1 MDAAPTLSNRFSDEI
16 RSLIRD
22 TEACLANAGDDREAR
37 LQTEAFHE
45 RCERALSLA
54 RRLANASPTEASQLD
69 GDAWRARESLAMSRE
84 FFRQRQAAV
93 RT

>member
-1 MDAAPTLSNRFSDEI
+1 MDAAPTLSTRFSDEI

-37 LQTEAFHE
+37 LQREAFQE
-45 RCERALSLA
+45 RCERALALA
-54 RRLANASPTEASQLD
+54 RRLSNASPAEADQLD
-69 GDAWRARESLAMSRE
+69 GDVWRARESLALSRE
-84 FFRQRQAAV
+84 FFRQRQGAL